1 MFSNSEKVWQLISRE
16 KELKEEAIL
25 LVMFVF
31 YTYVKT
37 IIWKRYKA
45 AKFNI
50 VTSFIYNF
58 FDIHFFLAVSLNF
71 CIELYYIALQLILI
85 LAHVSLHFQF

>member
-1 MFSNSEKVWQLISRE
+1 MK
-16 KELKEEAIL
+16 KEAIL
-25 LVMFVF
+25 LVLFVF
-31 YTYVKT
+31 YTHVIT

-58 FDIHFFLAVSLNF
+58 FDIHFL
-71 CIELYYIALQLILI
+71 
-85 LAHVSLHFQF
+85 